1 MDYTQLDKSSKSSE
15 KYLSNRSKELD
26 SAIASIRSMR
36 DAKELEN
43 KKLLGEIAD
52 LEREVLEKREAVNKE
67 EERLNELDDPN
78 R

>member
-1 MDYTQLDKSSKSSE
+1 MDKSSKSSE